1 MTTTA
6 NPDRDPD
13 DPLPSTTNEEMFT
26 PSQQFYETLVEEL
39 ATHARQWLGTSSS
52 QSGLFFTVE
61 ELDTLSI
68 KIRPDGIHESDILK
82 LVQTKTEKTKTI
94 ELNQLYYI
102 QSKLIYQIRIAQEF
116 AVEYF
121 DRSPTQLD
129 IHTFKQQELESVKE
143 LIELELRRRT
153 TYTETD
159 TDTTTT
165 TKNTID
171 LLNVDGESSTLDDS
185 TPSTLG
191 GTTSAMNTMNTSS
204 TPSTSSNSNKL
215 KKTNVIHETMVLL
228 PLTQSTVQLLIN
240 FFESVQRTFTIESIR
255 SINTGSNMP
264 TEDQLEKRKDF
275 NMSCSAINPSPSY
288 NIVER
293 WNGKLIQ
300 IRLNKLKYYR
310 FGR

>member
-1 MTTTA
+1 MI
-6 NPDRDPD
+6 
-13 DPLPSTTNEEMFT
+13 S
-26 PSQQFYETLVEEL
+26 EL
-39 ATHARQWLGTSSS
+39 TEHARHWLGTSLSEIEFES
-52 QSGLFFTVE
+52 TPLWFTAE
-61 ELDTLSI
+61 ELDTLSA
-68 KIRPDGIHESDILK
+68 KKRPDGKNESDILK
-82 LVQTKTEKTKTI
+82 LLQTKTENKTKTD
-94 ELNQLYYI
+94 ELVQLYYY
-102 QSKLIYQIRIAQEF
+102 QSRLTYQLRIEQQLVTKG
-116 AVEYF
+116 VES
-121 DRSPTQLD
+121 SPTQLD
-129 IHTFKQQELESVKE
+129 IDTSKQHKQQELESVKE
-143 LIELELRRRT
+143 LINEILLRRT
-153 TYTETD
+153 TD

-165 TKNTID
+165 TKSTVD
-171 LLNVDGESSTLDDS
+171 LLNVDSKLSTLGGS
-185 TPSTLG
+185 TPSTLD
-191 GTTSAMNTMNTSS
+191 GTTSAMNTSS